1 MGRWLR
7 KDPDRRYFRYTAVLA
22 ARRDMVEV
30 SEEEALGKPNRADE
44 APPVSNPKEAGDVG
58 AEHPSD
64 LADYIDGL
72 DQEAL
77 DRFATE
83 RIGERPKHNMSLH
96 NQRAWVKQKI
106 GVETPQQPAR

>member
-30 SEEEALGKPNRADE
+30 SEEEALGKPRPASANE
-44 APPVSNPKEAGDVG
+44 ATPASNPEEAGD
-58 AEHPSD
+58 
-64 LADYIDGL
+64 LAGYIDGL

-77 DRFATE
+77 DEFATE
-83 RIGERPKHNMSLH
+83 RIGERPKHNLSLH
-96 NQRAWVKQKI
+96 NQRVWVKQQLGI
-106 GVETPQQPAR
+106 EVA